1 MGRRGLLGGIA
12 TIKIIGAAS
21 ERGYSLDQ
29 MQKLFENVTD
39 PTRLGTIGFSV
50 SGCSL
55 PVGESGIK
63 LAPGEVELGLGVHG
77 EPGIKRSKEW
87 AHFYFHRESI
97 QTLLYVFEFLPVR
110 HYHFFFDIFSK

>member
-1 MGRRGLLGGIA
+1 M
-12 TIKIIGAAS
+12 GAAS

-39 PTRLGTIGFSV
+39 QTRLGTIGFSV

-77 EPGIKRSKEW
+77 EPGIKRSKER
-87 AHFYFHRESI
+87 AHFSYLQKPVETTFVS
-97 QTLLYVFEFLPVR
+97 TVF
-110 HYHFFFDIFSK
+110 